1 MKYKQFYKTS
11 DNFDNLVMYSDGMF
25 LTRLTFIDESDNVPT
40 KDLPIFDKTKKWLD
54 IYFDGKKPDFNI
66 EYKIDYKSSF
76 QKEVL
81 DILCD
86 IEYGQTLTYGEIASI
101 IASKR
106 NIKKM
111 SVQAV
116 GGAVGSNPIC
126 IIIPCHRVVG
136 KDGSIVGYHGGIKNK
151 LELLSLEKST
161 CLSYRS
167 FLVSYNK
174 HQI

>member
-11 DNFDNLVMYSDGMF
+11 DNFDSLVMYSDGMF

-86 IEYGQTLTYGEIASI
+86 IKYGQTLTYGKIASI
-101 IASKR
+101 IASRR

-111 SVQAV
+111 SAQAV
-116 GGAVGSNPIC
+116 GYAVGSNPIC
-126 IIIPCHRVVG
+126 IIIPCHRVIG
-136 KDGSIVGYHGGIKNK
+136 KDGSIVGYHDGIKNK
-151 LELLSLEKST
+151 IELLKLEEST
-161 CLSYRS
+161 YLSYKTS
-167 FLVSYNK
+167 LVSCNK